1 MVSIKKILNK
11 KPGEKTILQ
20 GNEAFALGV
29 LHAGY
34 HAADGY
40 PGTPSTEVMEHL
52 LQVPE
57 LITAQWSVN
66 EAVAVGVGVGHAIA
80 GSDAVVTMKVP
91 GLFQAA
97 DVVAS
102 AAFSQSFSGALVL
115 FVATDHAPSSTQYIV
130 DSRHFLS
137 SLYIPVIEPRDHQ
150 DLYLSAGKAAD
161 LSRKFSTPIVILC
174 SSVLAHSEGII
185 TSIQPR
191 NVEIAPERKSLSKVL
206 LPRDARLSFNHAVL
220 KKIPKIRKT
229 VENEDLI
236 SSVKGN
242 DVWGI
247 IGCGEASLIVKETLS
262 LQQIQPHQLYLGI
275 SNPLPF
281 DTINRWA
288 ENVNGPIFIV
298 EDGDCFVEGKMKQHG
313 LNVIGRKEFETVT
326 HWTPDLLSNLLAS
339 HNFASKSEIS
349 KNFDAQPLNR
359 YPSICAGCPYKAV
372 SMAIQ
377 KLKKRNKIDQ
387 VFGDIGCSTLLHF
400 QKSLDINLCMGAS
413 ESMRQ
418 GYVLSQPQKAHRVIS
433 LIGDSS
439 ECHSGM
445 DATRNGVFRTIPGVK
460 VILDN
465 SSIAMTGGQKS
476 PTRKNSEGNKKCN
489 LNKVLEAEGVNEF
502 KVDAYD
508 YKSILQTLEVALKK
522 AEEGVFSSIVIDG
535 ECVQIKKSAEK
546 IDTQLLLD
554 KQKCTRCGI
563 CSACPGIDFSP
574 LSFPVLNPLCT
585 RCGSGSELCV
595 TLCPSGALHVKNK
608 LHKVH
613 SCEIITGKSAK
624 DIKKTVKLP
633 SDINANLPDALRVLI
648 CGVGGQGNLFMGKVL
663 THVMQYTKYMNKSII
678 KGEVHGMAQK
688 GGCVFSTFA
697 CGDVH
702 SPVFSSQSVDVMI
715 AMEQNESLRPQYLE
729 LLKPGATII
738 LNSCTITPQGGSAEA
753 LLSLEEILLRLNEF
767 NVIVSDTQQL
777 APRNANTCILGI
789 LSGIPPFSLIPAEIW
804 TETLEQ
810 LSKNSE
816 SASDN
821 INAFKSGRFD
831 LIQTEYNNAVVL

>member
-1 MVSIKKILNK
+1 MVSIKKIFKN

-57 LITAQWSVN
+57 LIRAEWSVN

-80 GSDAVVTMKVP
+80 GSDTVVTMKVP

-102 AAFSQSFSGALVL
+102 AAFSESFSGALVL
-115 FVATDHAPSSTQYIV
+115 YVATDHAPSSTQYIV

-161 LSRKFSTPIVILC
+161 LSRKFSTPVVILC

-185 TSIQPR
+185 TLIQPR
-191 NVEIAPERKSLSKVL
+191 NVKTAPERKSLSKVL
-206 LPRDARLSFNHAVL
+206 LPRDARLSFNNAVL
-220 KKIPKIRKT
+220 KKLPKIQKT
-229 VENEDLI
+229 VENGDYI
-236 SSVKGN
+236 SSIKGCDN
-242 DVWGI
+242 WGI
-247 IGCGEASLIVKETLS
+247 IACGEASLIVKETLS
-262 LQQIQPHQLYLGI
+262 LQKLQPHQLHLGI

-288 ENVNGPIFIV
+288 EDVNGPIFIV

-313 LNVIGRKEFETVT
+313 LNVIGRNGFETTT

-339 HNFASKSEIS
+339 HNFASKAEMLRS
-349 KNFDAQPLNR
+349 FDAQPLNR
-359 YPSICAGCPYKAV
+359 YPSICAGCPYKTV

-377 KLKKRNKIDQ
+377 KLKKSNKIDQ

-400 QKSLDINLCMGAS
+400 QKTLDINLCMGAS

-445 DATRNGVFRTIPGVK
+445 DATRNAVFRSIPGVK

-476 PTRKNSEGNKKCN
+476 PTRKNSDGNKTCN
-489 LNKVLEAEGVNEF
+489 LNTVLEAEGVNAS

-508 YKSILQTLEVALKK
+508 YEGILNNLEVALSK
-522 AEEGVFSSIVIDG
+522 AEDGIFSSIVIDG
-535 ECVQIKKSAEK
+535 ECVQIRKSSKKK
-546 IDTQLLLD
+546 DTQLLID
-554 KQKCTRCGI
+554 QQRCTKCGI

-574 LSFPVLNPLCT
+574 LSYPVINALCT

-595 TLCPSGALHVKNK
+595 KLCPSNALYIKNK
-608 LHKVH
+608 IHKVH
-613 SCEIITGKSAK
+613 CCEILTSSS
-624 DIKKTVKLP
+624 KKEKLKLP
-633 SDINANLPDALRVLI
+633 ADININLPDALRVLI

-663 THVMQYTKYMNKSII
+663 THVMQYTRYMGENIL

-688 GGCVFSTFA
+688 GGCVNSTFA

-702 SPVFSSQSVDVMI
+702 SPVFASQSVDIMI
-715 AMEQNESLRPQYLE
+715 SMEQNESLRPQYLE

-738 LNSCTITPQGGSAEA
+738 LNSCSIIPQGGNADS
-753 LLSLEEILLRLNEF
+753 LLSLEEIQLRLSEF
-767 NVIVSDTQQL
+767 NIIVSDTQQL
-777 APRNANTCILGI
+777 APHNANTCILGV
-789 LSGIPPFSLIPAEIW
+789 LSGIPPFSLIPTELWVEI
-804 TETLEQ
+804 LEQ

-816 SASDN
+816 TASDN
-821 INAFKSGRFD
+821 ISAFKSGRSD
-831 LIQTEYNNAVVL
+831 LIQTESNNAVVL

>member
-1 MVSIKKILNK
+1 MVSIKKILKN
-11 KPGEKTILQ
+11 KPGEKIILQ

-57 LITAQWSVN
+57 LISAQWSVN
-66 EAVAVGVGVGHAIA
+66 EAVAVGVGVGRAIA
-80 GSDAVVTMKVP
+80 GSDTVVTMKVP

-102 AAFSQSFSGALVL
+102 AAFSESFSGALVL

-150 DLYLSAGKAAD
+150 DLYLSAAKAAD
-161 LSRKFSTPIVILC
+161 LSRKFSTPVVILC

-185 TSIQPR
+185 RSIQPR
-191 NVEIAPERKSLSKVL
+191 NIEAAPERKSISKVL
-206 LPRDARLSFNHAVL
+206 LPRDARLSFNNAVL
-220 KKIPKIRKT
+220 KKIPKIRKII
-229 VENEDLI
+229 EHGDLF

-242 DVWGI
+242 GDWGI
-247 IGCGEASLIVKETLS
+247 LACGEASLIVKETIS
-262 LQQIQPHQLYLGI
+262 LQNLQPHQLYLGV

-281 DTINRWA
+281 DTIKQWA
-288 ENVNGPIFIV
+288 EDVNGPIFIV
-298 EDGDCFVEGKMKQHG
+298 EDGDCFVEGVMKQHG
-313 LNVIGRKEFETVT
+313 LNVIGKKGFETT
-326 HWTPDLLSNLLAS
+326 TYWTPDLLSNLLAS
-339 HNFASKSEIS
+339 HNFAVKSDILRS
-349 KNFDAQPLNR
+349 FDAQPLNR
-359 YPSICAGCPYKAV
+359 FPSICAGCPYKAL

-377 KLKKRNKIDQ
+377 KLKKRNKVDQ

-400 QKSLDINLCMGAS
+400 QKALDINLCMGAS

-418 GYVLSQPQKAHRVIS
+418 GYVLSQPQKVHRVIS

-445 DATRNGVFRTIPGVK
+445 DATRNGVFRSIPGVK

-476 PTRKNSEGNKKCN
+476 PTRKNSDGNKKCN
-489 LNKVLEAEGVNEF
+489 LNKVLDAEGVNEF

-508 YKSILQTLEVALKK
+508 YKNILHTLEVALSK
-522 AEEGVFSSIVIDG
+522 AEEGTFSSIVIDG
-535 ECVQIKKSAEK
+535 ECVQIKKSVGK
-546 IDTQLLLD
+546 KDSQLLLD
-554 KQKCTRCGI
+554 KQLCTKCGI
-563 CSACPGIDFSP
+563 CSACPGIDYSP
-574 LSFPVLNPLCT
+574 LSYPVINPLCT
-585 RCGSGSELCV
+585 RCGSGSELCIK
-595 TLCPSGALHVKNK
+595 LCPTNALHVKNK

-613 SCEIITGKSAK
+613 SCEIITGSSE
-624 DIKKTVKLP
+624 KKEIKLP
-633 SDINANLPDALRVLI
+633 AEINVNLPDTLRVLI

-688 GGCVFSTFA
+688 GGCVYSTFA

-702 SPVFSSQSVDVMI
+702 SPVFASQSVDIMI

-729 LLKPGATII
+729 LLKPGATVI
-738 LNSCTITPQGGSAEA
+738 LNSCSITPQGGSADS

-767 NVIVSDTQQL
+767 NVIVSDAQQL
-777 APRNANTCILGI
+777 APRNANTCILGV
-789 LSGIPPFSLIPAEIW
+789 LSGIQPFSLIPAELW
-804 TETLEQ
+804 TLTLEQ

-816 SASDN
+816 LVSDN
-821 INAFKSGRFD
+821 ISAFKAGRFE
-831 LIQTEYNNAVVL
+831 LIQAESNNAVIL